1 MKIVFATNNRHKIQE
16 ISSLINNEMEIVSLE
31 EIGITDDIPEEAET
45 LHENALQKARYVYER
60 TGLDVFADDTG
71 LEVAALGGQ
80 PGVKSARYSGPE
92 RDFEANITKLLLN
105 LGEAEE
111 RSARFRTVI
120 ALIYEGREYLFEGI
134 VKGEITRERRGTGGF
149 GYDPV
154 FMPTGYNSTFAEMTL
169 PEKNSISHRALATR
183 KLVNFLLEIKSS
195 Q

>member
-154 FMPTGYNSTFAEMTL
+154 FMPTGYNYTFAEMTL